1 MKDLINYIVEGKY
14 TEADNELSSVM
25 PDILKV
31 KLFEMKK
38 MVAAKMSVGEM
49 HMNDFSENGADDQKQ
64 LPTKSKITKADKIK
78 EQFRAA
84 FSGMG
89 SRQEKLKRDITEE
102 DLEESDLPITT
113 QKQKTDT
120 YRHKKSGR
128 EIVATKHPGDE
139 YEKLEEETINEL
151 SDENEEQLDEA
162 SLGGKKYKGQD
173 NPNNKRSKGPG
184 VDKRAQKAFDYHID
198 NASKQSSR
206 LSAAVKRHSEGQS
219 SKENKKIYDSA
230 RHQNKRHLQA
240 AKAATKVGNVDI
252 SKASIMTQ
260 AWLKNRFGLDEES
273 EEQLDEAPRVKI
285 VKARI
290 RGGVVQRRKK
300 VATVPGMTIR
310 GGQLKRMSPIERR
323 NRKLGARKGKIKRK
337 SKMARA
343 LIKRARSLRRRS
355 AIGL

>member
-14 TEADNELSSVM
+14 TEADNKLSSVM

-84 FSGMG
+84 FSGMS

-139 YEKLEEETINEL
+139 YEKLNEVSDTAKRNYLAAVHHKSGLFRGVKRTSLQGIKTDAETI
-151 SDENEEQLDEA
+151 A
-162 SLGGKKYKGQD
+162 SAAERSRKNPGKTAYSTQSLEK
-173 NPNNKRSKGPG
+173 
-184 VDKRAQKAFDYHID
+184 AQKNLEKKHERRSEIAKKV
-198 NASKQSSR
+198 ASS
-206 LSAAVKRHSEGQS
+206 LS
-219 SKENKKIYDSA
+219 
-230 RHQNKRHLQA
+230 
-240 AKAATKVGNVDI
+240 
-252 SKASIMTQ
+252 
-260 AWLKNRFGLDEES
+260 ES
-273 EEQLDEAPRVKI
+273 TEEQLDEAPRVKI

>member
-38 MVAAKMSVGEM
+38 MVAAKMSVDEM
-49 HMNDFSENGADDQKQ
+49 HLNDFSENGADDQKQ

-113 QKQKTDT
+113 KKEKTAT
-120 YRHKKSGR
+120 YKHKESGK
-128 EIVATKHPGDE
+128 EIVATKHPGKNW
-139 YEKLEEETINEL
+139 EKLEEET
-151 SDENEEQLDEA
+151 
-162 SLGGKKYKGQD
+162 
-173 NPNNKRSKGPG
+173 
-184 VDKRAQKAFDYHID
+184 
-198 NASKQSSR
+198 
-206 LSAAVKRHSEGQS
+206 
-219 SKENKKIYDSA
+219 
-230 RHQNKRHLQA
+230 
-240 AKAATKVGNVDI
+240 
-252 SKASIMTQ
+252 
-260 AWLKNRFGLDEES
+260 
-273 EEQLDEAPRVKI
+273 EQLDEAPRVKI

-300 VATVPGMTIR
+300 VSTVPGMTIR